1 MPGEKDV
8 KKMLGQKIQEEA
20 LKTYLYSHT
29 AFYTTISLSY
39 LADTFD
45 LPQSNVAALVS
56 SMIWNEQLSA
66 SLDSKSEMLVLHR
79 ETRSPLQ
86 QMAIALADKIGQML
100 NENERTAN
108 AKMGDADQSRE
119 QRGGDRR
126 EQQQDGQRR
135 GGERRTR
142 GTGGRGRG
150 RGSNFQSSSMGR
162 AY

>member
-1 MPGEKDV
+1 MVFIRPDAFR
-8 KKMLGQKIQEEA
+8 KIQEEA
-20 LKTYLYSHT
+20 LRTYLYSHT

-45 LPQSNVAALVS
+45 LPLSSVAALVS

-66 SLDSKSEMLVLHR
+66 SLDSKSEVLVLHR

-86 QMAIALADKIGQML
+86 QMAISLADKIGQML

-108 AKMGDADQSRE
+108 AKLGEADQNRE
-119 QRGGDRR
+119 QRGDRR

-135 GGERRTR
+135 GGERRPR
-142 GTGGRGRG
+142 GTGHRGRG
-150 RGSNFQSSSMGR
+150 RGNFNNTMGR
-162 AY
+162 ALRA